1 MLRHDILRLELEAD
15 PLVCGYAAMSDI
27 EAAVSLNTAVIEA
40 WEVVPVEQVKA
51 WAVRQMT
58 PGGQFLLKALKIA
71 AADDQHPASGLADT
85 ILEAV
90 SVNMPAWRMDDAQNV
105 ALMNA
110 AVSAGFLTAEQIA
123 DLRSLGQRTVSRAVA
138 LGLSVVDAAEIARVR
153 NG

>member
-1 MLRHDILRLELEAD
+1 
-15 PLVCGYAAMSDI
+15 
-27 EAAVSLNTAVIEA
+27 
-40 WEVVPVEQVKA
+40 
-51 WAVRQMT
+51 
-58 PGGQFLLKALKIA
+58 
-71 AADDQHPASGLADT
+71 LADT

-90 SVNMPAWRMDDAQNV
+90 GVNMPAWRMDDAQNV